1 MKRRIVIPVAG
12 VAVLLL
18 LVWSARRPGRAPAA
32 QSPPLTLTAEN
43 FPQFQ
48 QAFNAAPDSVRV
60 VLLLSPT

>member
-18 LVWSARRPGRAPAA
+18 LVWSAGRPGRAPAV
-32 QSPPLTLTAEN
+32 QPSLVTLTAEN
-43 FPQFQ
+43 FSQFQ